1 MQPPRSPRQRQRQ
14 NQPARKQVP
23 YGRPQQLAREGS
35 VISTFKNFVKD
46 TMGWLG
52 SGDSSERRN
61 GQNDVN
67 GKRRHVGDQ
76 PPPPGVDDANGD
88 DNHRVK
94 RVRRDSPPSQQGYN
108 DPPAKLFR
116 SASSLPFPLHPI
128 SDNSKRR
135 TLSPQASLSHDLY
148 SRSGPRG
155 QPRQTKSF
163 SRMLSPDPPFH
174 RPQNPFADPSYIPL
188 PVSREASYTS
198 PEPAT
203 PPSTQST
210 LPRAQQQQNRA
221 FHLRPNAAL
230 LPTDQN
236 FGPEPKRKS
245 RERTE
250 QLGESALDHQPG
262 FVKRPRIGEQ
272 HQQDTRPSKTTNE
285 GAPEVTLGTLAEKKR
300 GVSSVFLA
308 FFPRFFLLLPSL
320 PLLHRCAS

>member
-1 MQPPRSPRQRQRQ
+1 MQYIYQTDRSEDALVPSASSPQPRATVAHRLQQPATEPLPMQPPRSPRQRQRQ

-52 SGDSSERRN
+52 SGDSSERHN

-94 RVRRDSPPSQQGYN
+94 RVRRDSPPPMPQQGYN

-116 SASSLPFPLHPI
+116 SASSFPFPLHPI

-148 SRSGPRG
+148 S
-155 QPRQTKSF
+155 
-163 SRMLSPDPPFH
+163 LASPGYH
-174 RPQNPFADPSYIPL
+174 
-188 PVSREASYTS
+188 
-198 PEPAT
+198 
-203 PPSTQST
+203 
-210 LPRAQQQQNRA
+210 
-221 FHLRPNAAL
+221 
-230 LPTDQN
+230 
-236 FGPEPKRKS
+236 KS
-245 RERTE
+245 R
-250 QLGESALDHQPG
+250 AL
-262 FVKRPRIGEQ
+262 
-272 HQQDTRPSKTTNE
+272 
-285 GAPEVTLGTLAEKKR
+285 R
-300 GVSSVFLA
+300 GSG
-308 FFPRFFLLLPSL
+308 R
-320 PLLHRCAS
+320 RRGR